1 MRSRLAVREGPSL
14 GGNAGFLLPVCLLM
28 VAGFVVPLAFIFH
41 QSIDI
46 GGFTFEKYEQLL
58 NSRLFSKVFWNT
70 IEISFLTSLVSI
82 ALGYPVALHLS
93 RLPSNRRSFYLILV
107 LLPFWTSILVKS
119 YAFIIILGEN
129 GIINSILAGVGLPK
143 GQLIFNRIGVLV
155 GMANF
160 FIPFVVFPVLA
171 NLLSHDPNL
180 RRAAEVMGASKLRV
194 FWKITLPLSLPG
206 ISAGFILT
214 FVLSLG
220 FFVTPALLGGRH
232 DMMLANLI
240 DFYTR
245 ETLDWPAASAI
256 AVILLLST
264 GALLSIFSRMRGGQ
278 ALV

>member
-1 MRSRLAVREGPSL
+1 MAEQRLT
-14 GGNAGFLLPVCLLM
+14 NDFAGLLLPVCLLM
-28 VAGFVVPLAFIFH
+28 AVGFMVPLAFIFH
-41 QSIDI
+41 QSVFIPQ
-46 GGFTFEKYEQLL
+46 FSLAKFAELL
-58 NSRLFSKVFWNT
+58 ESSLFLKVFLT
-70 IEISFLTSLVSI
+70 TVEISLSTSVASI
-82 ALGYPVALHLS
+82 ILGYPVALHLS
-93 RLPSNRRSFYLILV
+93 RTPPNRRAVYLILV

-129 GIINSILAGVGLPK
+129 GVINSILAGVGLPK
-143 GQLIFNRIGVLV
+143 GEFIFNRIGVLV

-160 FIPFVVFPVLA
+160 FVPFVVFPVLA

-180 RRAAEVMGASKLRV
+180 RRAAEVMGASGFRI
-194 FWKITLPLSLPG
+194 FWKITFPLSIPG
-206 ISAGFILT
+206 IVAGFVLT

-256 AVILLLST
+256 AVILLIST
-264 GALLSIFSRMRGGQ
+264 ALLLALLGRVRGAQ
-278 ALV
+278 SVV

>member
-1 MRSRLAVREGPSL
+1 MAI
-14 GGNAGFLLPVCLLM
+14 
-28 VAGFVVPLAFIFH
+28 GFVVPLAFIFH
-41 QSIDI
+41 QSA
-46 GGFTFEKYEQLL
+46 FVPQFSLARFAELL
-58 NSRLFSKVFWNT
+58 EGRLFIKVFIT
-70 IEISFLTSLVSI
+70 TVEISFSTSLI
-82 ALGYPVALHLS
+82 AIILGYPVALHLS
-93 RLPSNRRSFYLILV
+93 RTPSNRRAIYMILV

-129 GIINSILAGVGLPK
+129 GVINSILAGVGLPK
-143 GQLIFNRIGVLV
+143 GQLIFNRVGVLV

-180 RRAAEVMGASKLRV
+180 RRAAEVMGASKLRI
-194 FWKITLPLSLPG
+194 FWKITFPLSMPG
-206 ISAGFILT
+206 IVASFVLT

-256 AVILLLST
+256 AVVLLISTALLL
-264 GALLSIFSRMRGGQ
+264 ALLGRVRGAQ
-278 ALV
+278 SVI